1 MVAGEPGSGDEIVES
16 HGFPG
21 TKRPGRSLPVK
32 CSNLERGESMKD
44 PVSIFGCWRGFSVS
58 GALGS
63 TREQA
68 PGRFKLPIA
77 ALLARIR
84 RLIPKR
90 NDHHYDEIVRG
101 FGVGALRTPATPM
114 SDQELSK
121 AIADFLRDAPSAEA
135 VSNLGRRFD
144 PSSGV

>member
-1 MVAGEPGSGDEIVES
+1 VRIRHHLLRPRPRVAQDPLCL
-16 HGFPG
+16 
-21 TKRPGRSLPVK
+21 RGRSV
-32 CSNLERGESMKD
+32 D
-44 PVSIFGCWRGFSVS
+44 
-58 GALGS
+58 
-63 TREQA
+63 
-68 PGRFKLPIA
+68 
-77 ALLARIR
+77 
-84 RLIPKR
+84 RL
-90 NDHHYDEIVRG
+90 RG

>member
-1 MVAGEPGSGDEIVES
+1 M
-16 HGFPG
+16 
-21 TKRPGRSLPVK
+21 
-32 CSNLERGESMKD
+32 
-44 PVSIFGCWRGFSVS
+44 
-58 GALGS
+58 
-63 TREQA
+63 
-68 PGRFKLPIA
+68 PIA

-84 RLIPKR
+84 RLIPKQ
-90 NDHHYDEIVRG
+90 NDRHYDEIVRG